1 MKNKKLCSVLLGL
14 TVSIMAGTVGCART
28 GDTAPSS
35 EAPVQEEEDEGV
47 LEGTATTLGSLQ
59 SFNAES
65 LEGDAFTEEDIQGK
79 DVTIINFW
87 ALTCPPCIAEMPEL
101 ATLEKALPEHVQ
113 LITVCLDGAG
123 DKEST
128 KSILEDAGFE
138 GVTLIT
144 GDGDLAAL
152 CGSIRYTPTT
162 VLVNG
167 EGNLV
172 GDAIIGGQE
181 ELADVYLAAANAVLK
196 AEGKAE
202 ISLEE

>member
-14 TVSIMAGTVGCART
+14 TVSIMAGTVGCGKT
-28 GDTAPSS
+28 EDIAPSP
-35 EAPVQEEEDEGV
+35 EVPVQEEEDEGE
-47 LEGTATTLGSLQ
+47 LEGTAAALGSLQ

-101 ATLEKALPEHVQ
+101 AALEKALPEHVQ
-113 LITVCLDGAG
+113 LITVCLDGAS

-128 KSILEDAGFE
+128 KSILEDVGFE
-138 GVTLIT
+138 GVTLVT

-181 ELADVYLAAANAVLK
+181 ELADAYLAAVNAVLK

-202 ISLEE
+202 VSLEE

>member
-1 MKNKKLCSVLLGL
+1 MKNKKSWTLFFCLIV
-14 TVSIMAGTVGCART
+14 VIMVWMVGCSKEEST
-28 GDTAPSS
+28 TPPS
-35 EAPVQEEEDEGV
+35 EEPAQQEDEEA
-47 LEGTATTLGSLQ
+47 LEGTATTLGSLK
-59 SFNAES
+59 SFSAES
-65 LEGDAFTEEDIQGK
+65 LEGDAFSEEDIQGK

-101 ATLEKALPEHVQ
+101 AALEKALPENVQ

-144 GDGDLAAL
+144 GDGDLGAL
-152 CGSIRYTPTT
+152 CGNIRYTPTT

-181 ELADVYLAAANAVLK
+181 ALAESYLLAVNTALK

>member
-1 MKNKKLCSVLLGL
+1 MKNKKLYSVLFGFM
-14 TVSIMAGTVGCART
+14 VSIMAETAGCGKT
-28 GDTAPSS
+28 EDIAPSP
-35 EAPVQEEEDEGV
+35 EAPVQEEEDEGE
-47 LEGTATTLGSLQ
+47 LEGTAAALGSLQ

-101 ATLEKALPEHVQ
+101 AALEKALPEHVQ
-113 LITVCLDGAG
+113 LITVCLDGAS

-138 GVTLIT
+138 GVTLVT

-181 ELADVYLAAANAVLK
+181 ELADAYLAAVNAVLK

-202 ISLEE
+202 VSLEE

>member
-1 MKNKKLCSVLLGL
+1 M
-14 TVSIMAGTVGCART
+14 
-28 GDTAPSS
+28 
-35 EAPVQEEEDEGV
+35 
-47 LEGTATTLGSLQ
+47 
-59 SFNAES
+59 
-65 LEGDAFTEEDIQGK
+65 
-79 DVTIINFW
+79 TIINFW

-101 ATLEKALPEHVQ
+101 AALEKALPENVQ

-144 GDGDLAAL
+144 GDGDLGAL
-152 CGSIRYTPTT
+152 CGNIRYTPTT

-181 ELADVYLAAANAVLK
+181 ALAESYLLAVNTALK

>member
-1 MKNKKLCSVLLGL
+1 MKNKKLCSVLFGL
-14 TVSIMAGTVGCART
+14 TVSIMAGIAGCGKT
-28 GDTAPSS
+28 EDIAPSP
-35 EAPVQEEEDEGV
+35 EAPVQEEEDEGE
-47 LEGTATTLGSLQ
+47 LEGTAAALGSLQ

-101 ATLEKALPEHVQ
+101 AALEKALPEHVQ
-113 LITVCLDGAG
+113 LITVCLDGAS

-138 GVTLIT
+138 GVTLVT

-181 ELADVYLAAANAVLK
+181 ELADAYLTAVNAVLK

-202 ISLEE
+202 VSLEE

>member
-1 MKNKKLCSVLLGL
+1 MRNKKLYSVLFGL
-14 TVSIMAGTVGCART
+14 MVSIMTGTAGCAKT
-28 GDTAPSS
+28 EETTPSS
-35 EAPVQEEEDEGV
+35 EASVQEEEDGG
-47 LEGTATTLGSLQ
+47 LLKGTATALGSLQ
-59 SFNAES
+59 SFAAES

-101 ATLEKALPEHVQ
+101 AALEKALPEHVQ

-128 KSILEDAGFE
+128 KSILEEAGFE

-152 CGSIRYTPTT
+152 CGNIRYTPTT
-162 VLVNG
+162 VLVNS

-181 ELADVYLAAANAVLK
+181 ELADAYLTAVNTVLK

-202 ISLEE
+202 VSLEE